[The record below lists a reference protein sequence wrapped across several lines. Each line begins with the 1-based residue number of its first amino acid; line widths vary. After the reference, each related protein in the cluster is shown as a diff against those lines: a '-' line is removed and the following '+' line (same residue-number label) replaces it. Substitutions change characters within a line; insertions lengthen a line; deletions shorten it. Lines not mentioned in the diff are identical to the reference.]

1 MERDG
6 SGNVAVVT
14 ADSVTRL
21 DDSHRGNVLIGGS
34 HGGVIAGYLAAKA
47 GVRAVILSDAGVGK
61 DEAGISA
68 LPYLATIGMAAAT
81 VGHQTARIA
90 DGTDQLRRGI
100 ITHAN
105 DIATGLGVAPGQTCA
120 VAAEHL
126 CAASMPAREP
136 PVYEEARFILQ
147 DDDPTVV
154 GMDSV
159 SLVAPEDAGRII
171 VAGSH
176 AALLGG
182 RSDTALK
189 IDVRAAVFNDAS
201 SGIDGAGIRRLG
213 ALDDRRIPAA
223 AVDASTAR
231 IGDARSMWESG
242 VISHI
247 NPTAKAAGGAPGQ
260 SVPQF
265 VAHFRLGANG

>member
-105 DIATGLGVAPGQTCA
+105 DIAAGLGVAPGQTCA

-189 IDVRAAVFNDAS
+189 IDVRAAVFNDAG